1 MPVPTLKDI
10 GVFKSI
16 SGKGYLETTSTGAPT
31 ADLTKIVS
39 NLLAIITIIAG
50 VGFLFY
56 FIFGAVNWI
65 TSGGDAQKAAA
76 ARNTILNAL
85 IGLVV
90 TVIAYPAI
98 LLIAKLIG
106 IPLAD
111 PEELFT
117 QLFK

>member
-1 MPVPTLKDI
+1 MPTLKDI

-16 SGKGYLETTSTGAPT
+16 SGKGYLGTTSTGAPT
-31 ADLTKIVS
+31 ADFTKIVS

-56 FIFGAVNWI
+56 FILGAVNWI
-65 TSGGDAQKAAA
+65 TSGGDAQKAAT
-76 ARNTILNAL
+76 ARNTILNAV
-85 IGLVV
+85 IGLVI

-98 LLIAKLIG
+98 LLIAKLVG

-111 PEELFT
+111 PGELFG
-117 QLFK
+117 QFQ

>member
-1 MPVPTLKDI
+1 MLISI
-10 GVFKSI
+10 GEFKSNFT
-16 SGKGYLETTSTGAPT
+16 SGYVPSGSAET
-31 ADLTKIVS
+31 DLTKIIS

-50 VGFLFY
+50 VSFLFY
-56 FIFGAVNWI
+56 FMFGAVNWI

-85 IGLVV
+85 IGLVI

-98 LLIAKLIG
+98 LLISQLIG
-106 IPLAD
+106 VPLEN
-111 PEELFT
+111 PSELFT

>member
-1 MPVPTLKDI
+1 MPVLTLKDI

-16 SGKGYLETTSTGAPT
+16 TGKGYLGTTSPDAPT

-39 NLLAIITIIAG
+39 NVLAIITIIAG

-76 ARNTILNAL
+76 ARNTILNAV
-85 IGLVV
+85 IGLVI

-98 LLIAKLIG
+98 LLISKLAG

-111 PEELFT
+111 PGKLFT
-117 QLFK
+117 QFQ

>member
-1 MPVPTLKDI
+1 MLAFFF
-10 GVFKSI
+10 GEFKSKFT
-16 SGKGYLETTSTGAPT
+16 SGYQPNAPDYALT
-31 ADLTKIVS
+31 ALVS
-39 NLLAIITIIAG
+39 NVFAIITIIAG
-50 VGFLFY
+50 VSFLFY